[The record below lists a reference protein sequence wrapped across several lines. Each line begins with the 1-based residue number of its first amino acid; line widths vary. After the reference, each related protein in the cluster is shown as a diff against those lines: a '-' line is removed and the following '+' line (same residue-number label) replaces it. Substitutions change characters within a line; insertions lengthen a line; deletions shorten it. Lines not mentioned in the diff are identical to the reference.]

1 MHGAIADSST
11 VVARLAG
18 DRRWSPVQPKRDLA
32 ERIATDDAARDLL
45 SLDKGEPQLRTNP
58 ITGLQAS
65 NSVEQ
70 SLHRLRCAM
79 NRVASLLKR
88 LAGRDAPTNL
98 EPFLSG
104 QSQTICSA
112 RHCQATLRSS
122 RTHHAALQ
130 RPLEIEG
137 SGSKVT
143 NAELAAVPLDPH
155 DFHGE

>member
-1 MHGAIADSST
+1 
-11 VVARLAG
+11 
-18 DRRWSPVQPKRDLA
+18 
-32 ERIATDDAARDLL
+32 
-45 SLDKGEPQLRTNP
+45 
-58 ITGLQAS
+58 
-65 NSVEQ
+65 
-70 SLHRLRCAM
+70 M

-137 SGSKVT
+137 GSPEPPGYATRV
-143 NAELAAVPLDPH
+143 LIFHLMYWAATRPGSAVLLS
-155 DFHGE
+155 FAGSSRSCRQRCVWSSLLF